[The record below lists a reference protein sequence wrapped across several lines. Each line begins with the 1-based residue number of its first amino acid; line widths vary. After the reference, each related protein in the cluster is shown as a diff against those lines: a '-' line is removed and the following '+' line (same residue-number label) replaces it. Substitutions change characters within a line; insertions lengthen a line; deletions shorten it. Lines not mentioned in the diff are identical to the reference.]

1 MRSNYC
7 TGNDG
12 LAQVRG
18 ARRQK
23 APAGSLPPQNSVGCE
38 VAVRGR
44 LGAQKAG
51 EGLAGVRLFGAR
63 DLFRGALGDDPAAAL
78 SAFGAK
84 VDDPVGLLDDVEMVL
99 DDEHGVAQIDEALQD
114 VEEFADVVEMQAGGG
129 FVEDVHG
136 AAGLAFRKFAGK
148 FDALGFA
155 AGQRGGGLTELHVA
169 EAHFDDGGE
178 LLLDVGN
185 VFEEFEGVAGR
196 EVQDIIDAVALVA
209 NGQRFRVVAATAT
222 DLAGDINVR
231 QK

>member
-12 LAQVRG
+12 PAQVRG
-18 ARRQK
+18 RQRQR
-23 APAGSLPPQNSVGCE
+23 APAGSVPPQNSVGFE

-44 LGAQKAG
+44 LKAQNAG

-63 DLFRGALGDDPAAAL
+63 DLFRSALGDDPAAAL
-78 SAFGAK
+78 SAFGAE

-136 AAGLAFRKFAGK
+136 AAGLAFRKFARK

-155 AGQRGGGLTELHVA
+155 AGERGGGLTELNIA
-169 EAHFDDGGE
+169 ETDFDDGGE
-178 LLLDVGN
+178 FLLDVGN
-185 VFEEFEGVAGR
+185 VFEEFKGVRGR
-196 EVQDIIDAVALVA
+196 EVQDVIDAVALVA
-209 NGQRFRVVAATAT
+209 NG
-222 DLAGDINVR
+222 
-231 QK
+231 